1 MGVRV
6 NIYAGKGIKIE
17 GNMDR
22 RKVLSKVFDSSSI
35 SYYGGQD
42 FSDMD
47 DDRLDEA
54 WLDFWLDEKQRE
66 EYQNVSLI
74 VSGMNG
80 DEYLMQDCVEVF
92 DVDNFSGKN
101 VTVLDG
107 EADTLKE
114 LLNSVGYPA
123 DIKNMV
129 VVTYN

>member
-74 VSGMNG
+74 VSGMTG
-80 DEYLMQDCVEVF
+80 VEYLMQDCVEVF